1 METEDVIRAIP
12 RDGIWPVTFFPDGGD
27 FYLPLPPEPLVP
39 EISGNVHYGFT
50 EGISVANPVF
60 PPTKTFAV
68 EVEP

>member
-1 METEDVIRAIP
+1 METEYVIRAIP
-12 RDGIWPVTFFPDGGD
+12 RGWIWPVTFFPDGGD
-27 FYLPLPPEPLVP
+27 FDLPLPPEPLVP

-60 PPTKTFAV
+60 PPTKTFAL